1 MPGSLADSRCLASW
15 VGRGG
20 IGLAQQPP
28 KRGEPSLETD
38 AGDREGDNLTD
49 GPPLVD
55 RDHPG
60 SSSRMILPACQSA
73 LPPRG
78 GCGAIVPPVRAPHAH
93 IARRQGPSSEN
104 VHFMVWAALVP
115 PGTDKC
121 PSVSRT
127 HGARSATCRLGIVL
141 RCLIS
146 HIARSDL
153 PKRSSSGR
161 WGG

>member
-28 KRGEPSLETD
+28 KQGEPSLETD
-38 AGDREGDNLTD
+38 AGDRKGDNLTD

-60 SSSRMILPACQSA
+60 SPSRMILPACQSA

-78 GCGAIVPPVRAPHAH
+78 GCGAIVPPVRAPHAR
-93 IARRQGPSSEN
+93 IARRQG
-104 VHFMVWAALVP
+104 ALIGKRPFYGLGGSGTTWYREVP
-115 PGTDKC
+115 VCFEDSWYPERNMPPWDR
-121 PSVSRT
+121 PEMP
-127 HGARSATCRLGIVL
+127 
-141 RCLIS
+141 
-146 HIARSDL
+146 HIAYRQVG
-153 PKRSSSGR
+153 PP
-161 WGG
+161 